1 MPDRPPPFPLVAPAV
16 VVGRPATAALLA
28 RSYFEGMMHC
38 FIRDSEDFVRSAS
51 CEGAFVLYLHAPI
64 DPADHCLELPFCC
77 LIRLPLL
84 VDVSWWSEVFA
95 PVVEVGGGVFE
106 YDVSA
111 DHHTCA
117 V

>member
-1 MPDRPPPFPLVAPAV
+1 
-16 VVGRPATAALLA
+16 
-28 RSYFEGMMHC
+28 MMHC
-38 FIRDSEDFVRSAS
+38 FIRGSEDFVRSAS
-51 CEGAFVLYLHAPI
+51 CEGVFVLSFDAEV
-64 DPADHCLELPFCC
+64 DPADYFLKLPLCC

-95 PVVEVGGGVFE
+95 PIVEVGGGVFE

-111 DHHTCA
+111 NHHTCT

>member
-1 MPDRPPPFPLVAPAV
+1 
-16 VVGRPATAALLA
+16 
-28 RSYFEGMMHC
+28 MHC
-38 FIRDSEDFVRSAS
+38 FIRDGEDFVRSAS
-51 CEGAFVLYLHAPI
+51 CEGVPMLLPDAHI
-64 DPADHCLELPFCC
+64 NPADHCLELPLCC

-111 DHHTCA
+111 DHYTCT